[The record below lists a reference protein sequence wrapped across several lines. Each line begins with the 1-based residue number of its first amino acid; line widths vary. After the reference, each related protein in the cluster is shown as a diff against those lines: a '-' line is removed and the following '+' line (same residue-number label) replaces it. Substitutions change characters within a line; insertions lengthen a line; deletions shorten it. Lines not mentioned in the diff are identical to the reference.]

1 MNIQNDENRK
11 ALPKFLK
18 LILIAGLIGGVLGG
32 LSALAGFWWRSVD
45 AEYIILQILYIV
57 ALWGMPLCAAIFL
70 GAGFYQYNRAKK
82 SFALWDNEDEAAIS
96 EIEERI
102 SWALIFDSLMVILS
116 FFFFSAGTIN
126 GLNEDMG
133 LGNLGVIIG
142 EFIAVIF
149 LTVVLQQ
156 KCVDLLKQINPEK
169 KGSVYDTKFQKIWF
183 ESCDEAEKRQIGQAS
198 YKAYSTAT
206 KFCPFLWAILF
217 IGNMVF
223 NYGLLPSTVVLII
236 WGVLQMSYMLE
247 AVKLGKGQNM

>member
-32 LSALAGFWWRSVD
+32 LSALVGFWWRSVD
-45 AEYIILQILYIV
+45 TEYIISQILYIV
-57 ALWGMPLCAAIFL
+57 AFWGMSLCALVIL

-82 SFALWDNEDEAAIS
+82 SFALWDNENEAAIS

-133 LGNLGVIIG
+133 LGNRVVIIG
-142 EFIAVIF
+142 CPTAKVRRF
-149 LTVVLQQ
+149 
-156 KCVDLLKQINPEK
+156 
-169 KGSVYDTKFQKIWF
+169 TKTDQ
-183 ESCDEAEKRQIGQAS
+183 SREKRQR
-198 YKAYSTAT
+198 
-206 KFCPFLWAILF
+206 L
-217 IGNMVF
+217 
-223 NYGLLPSTVVLII
+223 
-236 WGVLQMSYMLE
+236 
-247 AVKLGKGQNM
+247 